1 VEAVAT
7 PAVGVA
13 VTPAVAAVTAA
24 AAGVAASPEH
34 VSPGG
39 LRVST
44 AQGENTHDVPHR
56 LIGYGRSS
64 FRALVQ
70 RAMASWAARS
80 LQVGALATVLDICV
94 LLVCKK
100 VLKLPTSVGAAIGV
114 AIGSTLAFF
123 LNRWW
128 AFRARDTPVTGQAVK
143 YVISTLIAM
152 SIHAP
157 LVGILADWLDVP
169 VVVAKLI
176 ADVLVFSVGQLLA
189 MRFLIFRKSM
199 RETSHPGA

>member
-1 VEAVAT
+1 M
-7 PAVGVA
+7 
-13 VTPAVAAVTAA
+13 
-24 AAGVAASPEH
+24 
-34 VSPGG
+34 
-39 LRVST
+39 ST
-44 AQGENTHDVPHR
+44 AQGENTHDVSR
-56 LIGYGRSS
+56 GWIGYGRSS
-64 FRALVQ
+64 LRGLVQ
-70 RAMASWAARS
+70 RVLASWAARS

-100 VLKLPTSVGAAIGV
+100 VLKLPTPVGAAIGV
-114 AIGSTLAFF
+114 AVGSTLAFF
-123 LNRWW
+123 LNRRW
-128 AFRARDTPVTGQAVK
+128 AFRAQGTPLTGQAVK

-169 VVVAKLI
+169 VVVAKLA

-199 RETSHPGA
+199 RNSTHPGT